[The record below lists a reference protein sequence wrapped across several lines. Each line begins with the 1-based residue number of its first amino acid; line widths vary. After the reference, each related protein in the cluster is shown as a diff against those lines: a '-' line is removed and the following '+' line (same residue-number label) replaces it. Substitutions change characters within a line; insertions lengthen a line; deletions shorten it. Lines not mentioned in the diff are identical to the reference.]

1 MAGQAIER
9 AQLIEQIQREAARH
23 EALANLAELL
33 ASARTSADIAEVVVA
48 GSCAVVGATTA
59 NLAIVEADDSLTIHH
74 SPGITDELR
83 DRYATVP
90 RNADIP
96 HAVAVREGT
105 AIILESLDEVA
116 AAYPHLLDDFKAA
129 GRQAAAVMPLP
140 DGSGGYIGAIGFSW
154 DDQAILDPAAR
165 AALVDDSLL
174 CAQALARARP
184 SDSGAHPDPP
194 PPEPLL

>member
-59 NLAIVEADDSLTIHH
+59 NLAIVAADDSLTIHH
-74 SPGITDELR
+74 SPGLTDELR
-83 DRYATVP
+83 DRYATEP

-96 HAVAVREGT
+96 RSDDRRLGHACVRTCQSRG
-105 AIILESLDEVA
+105 
-116 AAYPHLLDDFKAA
+116 
-129 GRQAAAVMPLP
+129 
-140 DGSGGYIGAIGFSW
+140 
-154 DDQAILDPAAR
+154 
-165 AALVDDSLL
+165 
-174 CAQALARARP
+174 
-184 SDSGAHPDPP
+184 
-194 PPEPLL
+194 